1 RCLWECPAS
10 APGRSQRCRERSA
23 RCAGK
28 PRCRESSSCLSFLA
42 VLDHGGAIEVG
53 EDGAGG
59 ITLGK
64 RRNPRRLNEW
74 PGGQMHDH
82 RRDELLPED
91 EGRQVT
97 HDAVRSLPG
106 EPGQEPVEDLGKV
119 MLFDE
124 TANVTV

>member
-1 RCLWECPAS
+1 
-10 APGRSQRCRERSA
+10 
-23 RCAGK
+23 
-28 PRCRESSSCLSFLA
+28 
-42 VLDHGGAIEVG
+42 
-53 EDGAGG
+53 

-124 TANVTV
+124 TANVTVRVVEQLQDHRCDQPVLRHEDVPQLAIGSPYARLKAVDIAILQVAKVMGDARNGPMAL